1 MTGPIASYLTN
12 KLGWRITTVI
22 GSVIGAAG
30 EETIVFVN
38 FDIDIQ
44 LYIHKRL

>member
-1 MTGPIASYLTN
+1 MILQTLCHVTGPIASYLTN

-30 EETIVFVN
+30 E
-38 FDIDIQ
+38 
-44 LYIHKRL
+44 